1 VTERHGDRGIIAAI
15 HAGALPA
22 YARRTLDDPDADA
35 EHRQRAALALAS
47 CERIG
52 AQIDA
57 ERERVA
63 ALLAAAGTPVG
74 APGPGGP
81 AQRHE
86 ITLEVA
92 PEQVDRAIAVLE
104 SDAYRRR
111 HRWSD
116 GAERSLRR
124 TSHEVVLTTSNEVT
138 TVIRLRWRAPHVRGR
153 LARAFSPTPAD
164 WDLVDLPTWSW
175 WAYSAVRPVRLV
187 LERAGLRDRDHAALE
202 PFLVTPRSL
211 VGPLLDAAQ
220 VGPTDVLLDF
230 GCGDGRLVV
239 EAVRQRGCRAIGVE
253 QSERLAALAVERS
266 EASGLGDR
274 VNIIHGDG
282 LGERL
287 DGVTIVMTFLPMTIA
302 RRVVPELIERLPA
315 DARLVLHEQGRLAAG
330 LPDPDRSTAVIG
342 VDALT
347 VAHCWNASTRR

>member
-1 VTERHGDRGIIAAI
+1 MTERHGERGLVAAI
-15 HAGALPA
+15 HTGSLPA
-22 YARRTLDDPDADA
+22 YARRTLDDPESDA
-35 EHRQRAALALAS
+35 EQRQRAALALAS

-52 AQIDA
+52 VQIDA
-57 ERERVA
+57 ERERVVS
-63 ALLAAAGTPVG
+63 LLTDAGTPVG
-74 APGPGGP
+74 APGPRGP

-86 ITLEVA
+86 ITLEVTA
-92 PEQVDRAIAVLE
+92 EQVDRAIAVLE
-104 SDAYRRR
+104 NDAYRRR

-138 TVIRLRWRAPHVRGR
+138 TVIRLRWRAPRQRGR

-164 WDLVDLPTWSW
+164 WDLVDLPAWSW

-187 LERAGLRDRDHAALE
+187 LERTGLRDRDHAALE

-230 GCGDGRLVV
+230 GCGDGRFAV
-239 EAVRQRGCRAIGVE
+239 EAVRLRGCRAIGVE
-253 QSERLAALAVERS
+253 QSARLAALAVERS

-274 VNIIHGDG
+274 VSIIHGDG
-282 LGERL
+282 LDQRL
-287 DGVTIVMTFLPMTIA
+287 EGVTVVITFLPMTVA
-302 RRVVPELIERLPA
+302 RHVVPELIERLP
-315 DARLVLHEQGRLAAG
+315 DGARLVLHEQGQLAAG

-347 VAHCWNASTRR
+347 VAHCWNASTRG